1 MKKIP
6 LILGLLFAL
15 LFLPACYSRSENNIS
30 LQNSGHHIFNLK
42 AENITGITLRNFQNG
57 KDLQY
62 GNASTDKLLWIA
74 EKLNTLVYSYSK
86 TIPASDEIKD
96 PGSGPNWKIRVASMI
111 PDGDHNYKSEVVEC
125 YFYYDCFEI
134 RHADGSKTLYTLDDA
149 SISIAQEIRSLIS
162 Q

>member
-1 MKKIP
+1 MKKTMI
-6 LILGLLFAL
+6 ILSLLLAL
-15 LFLPACYSRSENNIS
+15 VLLASCSSGQKPESE
-30 LQNSGHHIFNLK
+30 QKTGRFFNLDT
-42 AENITGITLRNFQNG
+42 ENITGITLRNFQNG

-62 GNASTDKLLWIA
+62 GNASTDKLSWLA

-149 SISIAQEIRSLIS
+149 SISIAQEINSLIF